1 MLRFAEIHM
10 IKPQDGRVRQERR
23 GGGHVTDLGRGVRHG
38 IGVFHRKATVR
49 VAGSGLNAD

>member
-1 MLRFAEIHM
+1 M